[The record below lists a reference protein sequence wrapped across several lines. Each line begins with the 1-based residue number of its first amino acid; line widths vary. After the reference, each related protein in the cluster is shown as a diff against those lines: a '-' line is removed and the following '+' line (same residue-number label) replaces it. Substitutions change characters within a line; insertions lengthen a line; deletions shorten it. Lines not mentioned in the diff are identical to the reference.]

1 VRLALTLCLPR
12 DAITV
17 PVSRHVCHSAL
28 AELGA
33 TDDVISDIEI
43 ALAEACTNVLDH
55 AGPGDEYEVTAE
67 VSPEVCV
74 IRVID
79 TGRGFDAARLRRD
92 ADDGSAERGRGVTLM
107 KALVDQV
114 SFVSKDEVGTLV
126 HLEKRLTFH
135 DAAPMQRLG
144 GTNLRP

>member
-1 VRLALTLCLPR
+1 MALALCLPR

-67 VSPEVCV
+67 VSPELCV

-79 TGRGFDAARLRRD
+79 TGRGFDAARLSGD
-92 ADDGSAERGRGVTLM
+92 ANDSTGERGRGVMLM

-126 HLEKRLTFH
+126 HLEKRLRFH
-135 DAAPMQRLG
+135 DAAPMQRLAVS
-144 GTNLRP
+144 RPEP